1 MPVNNLKGFFYKALV
16 AVCFLSSCDKDAD
29 PEVIKVSSTTIA
41 GGGGTTNPGGGTTNP
56 GGGTTNPGGGTT
68 NPGGGTTNPGGGTTN
83 PGGGTTNPG
92 GGTTNPG
99 GGTTN
104 PGGGT
109 TTNPGTISGSGDGGV
124 AIGGEGTIVFSL
136 KGKTYTLTSSSSY
149 LLNGISA
156 STFGFSLTTIGGTA
170 ANGKGILFLLGSMA
184 DATGIT
190 DALNASIVFEDGT
203 SYTIGGEGK
212 INFNTFSLNQTKL
225 TSKGTFDVIMVNDAD
240 KSDKIKVGGS
250 FNVK

>member
-16 AVCFLSSCDKDAD
+16 AVCLLSSCDKDAD

-41 GGGGTTNPGGGTTNP
+41 GGGTANPGGGTTTPGGGTTNP

-68 NPGGGTTNPGGGTTN
+68 NPGGGITNPGGGTTN
-83 PGGGTTNPG
+83 PGTVN
-92 GGTTNPG
+92 
-99 GGTTN
+99 
-104 PGGGT
+104 
-109 TTNPGTISGSGDGGV
+109 GSGDGGV

-149 LLNGISA
+149 LVNGISA

-240 KSDKIKVGGS
+240 KNDKIKVGGS
-250 FNVK
+250 FNVR